1 MSSAPNRGKDR
12 DGPIQFA
19 PRRLRE
25 QSLSLVD
32 DMGRLD
38 DAIRPAAA
46 RRPAVNPNQIVELER
61 DVFDALQNAGQ
72 RRFGNG
78 VSADLARSSWLRKA
92 VALAIGGAALAAVL
106 WTAWPVIEGAAS
118 LVAGGQ
124 HTATAAVDTR
134 PMPPPPQQ
142 QGGSANPPP
151 LGIDATPPAPDA
163 MRARG
168 TEQPTATAP
177 QPSPA
182 PTIQQR
188 IAAPTPAKET
198 RRIAPDELAVLI
210 RRGEEILKTGDL
222 AAARLLLERAAE
234 AGSARAAFLIGTSY
248 DAASPGR
255 RPADAQTARSW
266 FERAADLG
274 SPEAQQRL
282 GASAAAAP
290 Q

>member
-1 MSSAPNRGKDR
+1 MSSAPNRGKER

-38 DAIRPAAA
+38 DSIRPAAL
-46 RRPAVNPNQIVELER
+46 RGPAVSPNQIVELER
-61 DVFDALQNAGQ
+61 DVFDALQNARQ
-72 RRFGNG
+72 RRFGKG
-78 VSADLARSSWLRKA
+78 VSSDRSSLLRKT

-106 WTAWPVIEGAAS
+106 WTAWPVIEGASS
-118 LVAGGQ
+118 LLAGGN
-124 HTATAAVDTR
+124 HRATAAVDTK
-134 PMPPPPQQ
+134 PMLPPPQQ
-142 QGGSANPPP
+142 QETSVFSPLVIGVLPQIPNEKPTQGSVQPTTAPPP
-151 LGIDATPPAPDA
+151 LPTPAA
-163 MRARG
+163 QEK
-168 TEQPTATAP
+168 TTAA
-177 QPSPA
+177 S
-182 PTIQQR
+182 
-188 IAAPTPAKET
+188 PAKET
-198 RRIAPDELAVLI
+198 RRIAHDELAALI
-210 RRGEEILKTGDL
+210 RRGEEILKTGDT

-248 DAASPGR
+248 GTASPGR
-255 RPADAQTARSW
+255 RPADAEAARSW
-266 FERAADLG
+266 FQRAADLG